1 MLSSDYAVAA
11 STIRHHARCA
21 ASWVGVALAT
31 AVALVPC
38 ASAHPQADGAAAGKP
53 RLAIRE
59 IAASKAVQAQAA
71 SDGAVNVLNQIVEGA
86 DSQLMT
92 AIDRTRR
99 FELVARAD
107 LPSVIKEQNLAE
119 SGNVNTLDPQAAK
132 ALQLAGAAYL
142 ATVTIDNFQDVTE
155 RTVLPG
161 QFGDSQAERRSI
173 QMQGVVKIF
182 DSTSGTLYRSTAV
195 TLNEA
200 AVDEVLA
207 GVQQQGRKTNA
218 LIGKVTALFATA
230 AANAIT
236 ESLAPA
242 KVMGYTMGQIT
253 FNRTADAGV
262 SNGQIWEVLAPGQD
276 LVDPDTG
283 ESLGSEEIRVGWA
296 RVMNAGPRF
305 STAQAIE
312 DFGIDRGSIMRLRP
326 EGLPP
331 GVDPN
336 GKATGSASPGAVG
349 NPARPGGAGA
359 AAPAG
364 TAAPPSGAGAPAA
377 VPAGGAAAASAAA
390 AAPMKVAIFVKQ
402 RPGCIPE
409 DKVSVLEDDL
419 TAAVTSGR
427 FEVIRR
433 EDVVNAVNRL
443 APTGPNAG
451 TGTPESELADRL
463 LSSQTS
469 AVNLAANMNAAY
481 LLTASITTFDKATRA
496 FQDPSIKVETIV
508 TEWTLDVTYSIL
520 DGVTG
525 GSLVSGSALSRVSV
539 RQTPDLAVE
548 IDALN
553 RCLRESAGK
562 IGVAL
567 NEVAARGGIREGA
580 TAPSDTKVQITA
592 VLADLSVPEAV
603 KGPDGQ
609 YTVTANQYR
618 LEPMNVSVMVDGMV
632 IGQTPGTYE
641 IRPGL
646 HRIRLERPGL
656 EPVERMINVK
666 PGLAISIP
674 MQLSPEGRANWER
687 NARFFSELQNG
698 AVLREAELIRVNAMA
713 EFLKQSSV
721 RIDTSNVQNLNVGG
735 QSLWWQLLNP

>member
-1 MLSSDYAVAA
+1 MHTRVPVTRSSR
-11 STIRHHARCA
+11 IRPFARRFRH
-21 ASWVGVALAT
+21 LAT
-31 AVALVPC
+31 ATLAIAV
-38 ASAHPQADGAAAGKP
+38 ASAFGAVAQGQGDAAGAGKP

-59 IAASKAVQAQAA
+59 IAASKAVQSQA
-71 SDGAVNVLNQIVEGA
+71 GAEGALNVLNQIVEGA
-86 DSQLMT
+86 DPQLMT
-92 AIDRTRR
+92 AIDGTRR

-161 QFGDSQAERRSI
+161 QFGDSQAERRTI
-173 QMQGVVKIF
+173 QIQGVVKIF
-182 DSTSGTLYRSTAV
+182 NSTTGTLYRSTAV
-195 TLNEA
+195 TLNES

-242 KVMGYTMGQIT
+242 KVVGYTMGQIT
-253 FNRTADAGV
+253 FNRTADLGV
-262 SNGQIWEVLAPGQD
+262 RNGQIWEVLAPGQEM
-276 LVDPDTG
+276 VDPDTG
-283 ESLGSEEIRVGWA
+283 EALGSEEIRVGWA
-296 RVMNAGPRF
+296 RVTNAGPRS

-326 EGLPP
+326 EGLPA

-336 GKATGSASPGAVG
+336 GKANGSASPGAVG
-349 NPARPGGAGA
+349 SPARPAGA
-359 AAPAG
+359 APAAPVVPPAGANAQGAGSASGSAAPA
-364 TAAPPSGAGAPAA
+364 
-377 VPAGGAAAASAAA
+377 AGGAAAL
-390 AAPMKVAIFVKQ
+390 MKVAIFVKQ

-433 EDVVNAVNRL
+433 EDVVNAVNRF
-443 APTGPNAG
+443 APAGPNAG

-481 LLTASITTFDKATRA
+481 LLTAAITTFDKNTRA
-496 FQDPSIKVETIV
+496 FQDPSLKVETVV

-520 DGVTG
+520 DGTTG
-525 GSLVSGSALSRVSV
+525 GSLVSGSALSRVAV
-539 RQTPDLAVE
+539 RQTPELAVE

-580 TAPSDTKVQITA
+580 TPAADTRVQITA

>member
-1 MLSSDYAVAA
+1 
-11 STIRHHARCA
+11 
-21 ASWVGVALAT
+21 
-31 AVALVPC
+31 
-38 ASAHPQADGAAAGKP
+38 
-53 RLAIRE
+53 
-59 IAASKAVQAQAA
+59 
-71 SDGAVNVLNQIVEGA
+71 
-86 DSQLMT
+86 
-92 AIDRTRR
+92 
-99 FELVARAD
+99 
-107 LPSVIKEQNLAE
+107 
-119 SGNVNTLDPQAAK
+119 
-132 ALQLAGAAYL
+132 
-142 ATVTIDNFQDVTE
+142 
-155 RTVLPG
+155 
-161 QFGDSQAERRSI
+161 
-173 QMQGVVKIF
+173 
-182 DSTSGTLYRSTAV
+182 
-195 TLNEA
+195 
-200 AVDEVLA
+200 
-207 GVQQQGRKTNA
+207 
-218 LIGKVTALFATA
+218 
-230 AANAIT
+230 
-236 ESLAPA
+236 
-242 KVMGYTMGQIT
+242 
-253 FNRTADAGV
+253 
-262 SNGQIWEVLAPGQD
+262 PGQD
-276 LVDPDTG
+276 MVDPDTG
-283 ESLGSEEIRVGWA
+283 EALGSEEIRVGWA
-296 RVMNAGPRF
+296 RVTNAGPRF

-326 EGLPP
+326 EGLPA

-336 GKATGSASPGAVG
+336 AKASGSASPGAVG
-349 NPARPGGAGA
+349 SPARPAGA
-359 AAPAG
+359 ASAAPTVPPAG
-364 TAAPPSGAGAPAA
+364 ANVPSASSANGSAAP
-377 VPAGGAAAASAAA
+377 VAAA

-402 RPGCIPE
+402 RPGCIPQ

-443 APTGPNAG
+443 APSGPNAG

-481 LLTASITTFDKATRA
+481 LLTAAITTFDKATRA
-496 FQDPSIKVETIV
+496 FNDPALKVETVV

-520 DGVTG
+520 DGTTG
-525 GSLVSGSALSRVSV
+525 GSLVSGSALSRVAV
-539 RQTPDLAVE
+539 RQTPELAVE

-567 NEVAARGGIREGA
+567 NEVAARGGIRDAA
-580 TAPSDTKVQITA
+580 TTPADTKVQITA

-618 LEPMNVSVMVDGMV
+618 PEPMNVSVMVDGMV

-656 EPVERMINVK
+656 EPVERMVNVK

-713 EFLKQSSV
+713 EFLKQSSI

>member
-1 MLSSDYAVAA
+1 MQTRVPDMRSSRIRPFARRICALAAASLAVVAA
-11 STIRHHARCA
+11 GA
-21 ASWVGVALAT
+21 AGAL
-31 AVALVPC
+31 
-38 ASAHPQADGAAAGKP
+38 SKGQADAAGGGKP

-59 IAASKAVQAQAA
+59 IAASKAVQTQA
-71 SDGAVNVLNQIVEGA
+71 GAEGALNVLNQIVEGA
-86 DSQLMT
+86 DPQLMT
-92 AIDRTRR
+92 AIDGTRR

-161 QFGDSQAERRSI
+161 QFGDSQAERRTI
-173 QMQGVVKIF
+173 QIQGVVKIF
-182 DSTSGTLYRSTAV
+182 NSTTGTLYRSTAV
-195 TLNEA
+195 TLNES

-218 LIGKVTALFATA
+218 LIGKVTSLFAA
-230 AANAIT
+230 AAASAIT

-242 KVMGYTMGQIT
+242 KVIGYTMGQIT

-262 SNGQIWEVLAPGQD
+262 KNGQIWEVLAPGQD
-276 LVDPDTG
+276 MVDPDTG

-296 RVMNAGPRF
+296 RVTNAGPRF
-305 STAQAIE
+305 SNAQAIE
-312 DFGIDRGSIMRLRP
+312 DYGIDRGSIMRLRP
-326 EGLPP
+326 EGLPA

-336 GKATGSASPGAVG
+336 GKASGSASPGALG
-349 NPARPGGAGA
+349 NPVRPASGGA
-359 AAPAG
+359 AAPS
-364 TAAPPSGAGAPAA
+364 APPPAGPAGAVQP
-377 VPAGGAAAASAAA
+377 GGSAMSAAASA

-402 RPGCIPE
+402 RPGCLPE

-481 LLTASITTFDKATRA
+481 LLTAAITTFDKTTRA
-496 FQDPSIKVETIV
+496 FNDPSIKVETVV

-520 DGVTG
+520 DGTTG
-525 GSLVSGSALSRVSV
+525 GSLVSGSAISRVAV
-539 RQTPDLAVE
+539 RQTPELAVE

-567 NEVAARGGIREGA
+567 NEVAARGGIREA
-580 TAPSDTKVQITA
+580 STPPSDTKVQITA

-713 EFLKQSSV
+713 EFLRQSSV

>member
-1 MLSSDYAVAA
+1 MNTRVPLMRLSQ
-11 STIRHHARCA
+11 IRHFADRIR
-21 ASWVGVALAT
+21 ALAT
-31 AVALVPC
+31 AAL
-38 ASAHPQADGAAAGKP
+38 AIAATGAAGALAQGQSDAAGGGKP

-59 IAASKAVQAQAA
+59 IAASKAVQAQA
-71 SDGAVNVLNQIVEGA
+71 GAEGALNVLNQIVEGA
-86 DSQLMT
+86 DPQLMT
-92 AIDRTRR
+92 AIDGTRR

-161 QFGDSQAERRSI
+161 QFGDSQAERRTI
-173 QMQGVVKIF
+173 QIQGVVKIF
-182 DSTSGTLYRSTAV
+182 NSTTGTLYRSTAV
-195 TLNEA
+195 TLNES

-218 LIGKVTALFATA
+218 LIGKVTSLFASA

-242 KVMGYTMGQIT
+242 KVIGYTMGQVT
-253 FNRTADAGV
+253 FNRTADSGV
-262 SNGQIWEVLAPGQD
+262 KDGQIWEVLAPGQQM
-276 LVDPDTG
+276 VDPDTG
-283 ESLGSEEIRVGWA
+283 EVLGAEEVRVGWA
-296 RVMNAGPRF
+296 RVTNAGPRF

-326 EGLPP
+326 EGLPA

-336 GKATGSASPGAVG
+336 GKASGSASPGAVG
-349 NPARPGGAGA
+349 NPAR
-359 AAPAG
+359 
-364 TAAPPSGAGAPAA
+364 
-377 VPAGGAAAASAAA
+377 AGGAAAAAAPPASGAASGAVQSLGSAASA
-390 AAPMKVAIFVKQ
+390 VPPTGAPMRVAIFVKQ
-402 RPGCIPE
+402 RPGCIPD

-443 APTGPNAG
+443 APSGPNAG
-451 TGTPESELADRL
+451 TGTPESQLADRL

-481 LLTASITTFDKATRA
+481 LLTAAITTFDKATRA
-496 FQDPSIKVETIV
+496 FNDPSLKVETVV

-520 DGVTG
+520 DGTTG
-525 GSLVSGSALSRVSV
+525 GSLVSGSALSRVAV

-567 NEVAARGGIREGA
+567 NEVAARGGIRDA
-580 TAPSDTKVQITA
+580 AASAADTKVQITA

-632 IGQTPGTYE
+632 IGQTPGTYD

-713 EFLKQSSV
+713 DFLKQSSIRV
-721 RIDTSNVQNLNVGG
+721 DTSNVQNLNVGG

>member
-1 MLSSDYAVAA
+1 MHIRAQRTRPLRHTEAA
-11 STIRHHARCA
+11 LRIRTLATLVLAICA
-21 ASWVGVALAT
+21 AVVAEPR
-31 AVALVPC
+31 ALG
-38 ASAHPQADGAAAGKP
+38 QGDAAGAGKP

-59 IAASKAVQAQAA
+59 IAASKAVQTQA
-71 SDGAVNVLNQIVEGA
+71 GAEGALNVLNQIVEGA
-86 DSQLMT
+86 DPQLMT
-92 AIDRTRR
+92 AIDGTRR

-161 QFGDSQAERRSI
+161 QFGDSQAERRTI
-173 QMQGVVKIF
+173 QIQGVVKIF
-182 DSTSGTLYRSTAV
+182 NSTTGSLYRSTAV
-195 TLNEA
+195 TLNES

-218 LIGKVTALFATA
+218 LIGKVTSLFAAA

-242 KVMGYTMGQIT
+242 KVVGYTMGQIT
-253 FNRTADAGV
+253 FNRTADSGV
-262 SNGQIWEVLAPGQD
+262 KSGQIWEVLAPGQD
-276 LVDPDTG
+276 MVDPDTG
-283 ESLGSEEIRVGWA
+283 EALGSEEIRVGWA
-296 RVMNAGPRF
+296 RVTNAGPRF

-326 EGLPP
+326 EGLPA

-336 GKATGSASPGAVG
+336 AKASGSASPGAVG
-349 NPARPGGAGA
+349 SPARPAGA
-359 AAPAG
+359 ASAAPMVPPAG
-364 TAAPPSGAGAPAA
+364 ANVPSASSANGSAAP
-377 VPAGGAAAASAAA
+377 GAAAAT
-390 AAPMKVAIFVKQ
+390 PMKVAIFVKQ
-402 RPGCIPE
+402 RPGCIPQ

-443 APTGPNAG
+443 APSGPNAG

-481 LLTASITTFDKATRA
+481 LLTAAITTFDKATRA
-496 FQDPSIKVETIV
+496 FNDPALKVDTVV

-520 DGVTG
+520 DGTTG
-525 GSLVSGSALSRVSV
+525 GSLVSGSALSRVAV
-539 RQTPDLAVE
+539 RQTPELAVE

-567 NEVAARGGIREGA
+567 NEVAARGGIRDAA
-580 TAPSDTKVQITA
+580 TTPADTKVQITA

-656 EPVERMINVK
+656 EPVERMVNVK

-713 EFLKQSSV
+713 EFLKQSSI

>member
-1 MLSSDYAVAA
+1 METRAQVVRSSRIRSLALRVGALSAAALAVAV
-11 STIRHHARCA
+11 TA
-21 ASWVGVALAT
+21 AAGTLAYG
-31 AVALVPC
+31 
-38 ASAHPQADGAAAGKP
+38 QAEAAGAGKP

-59 IAASKAVQAQAA
+59 IAASKSVQTQAG
-71 SDGAVNVLNQIVEGA
+71 SEGALNVLNQIVEGA
-86 DSQLMT
+86 DPQLMT
-92 AIDRTRR
+92 AIDGTRR

-161 QFGDSQAERRSI
+161 QFGDSQAERRTI
-173 QMQGVVKIF
+173 QIQGVVKIF
-182 DSTSGTLYRSTAV
+182 NSTTGTLYRSTAV
-195 TLNEA
+195 KLNES

-218 LIGKVTALFATA
+218 LIGKVTSLFAAA

-242 KVMGYTMGQIT
+242 KVIGYTMGQIT
-253 FNRTADAGV
+253 FNRSGDSGV
-262 SNGQIWEVLAPGQD
+262 KSGQIWEVLAPGEQM
-276 LVDPDTG
+276 VDPETG
-283 ESLGSEEIRVGWA
+283 EALGSEEIRVGWA

-326 EGLPP
+326 EGLPA

-336 GKATGSASPGAVG
+336 GKASGSASPGAVG
-349 NPARPGGAGA
+349 NPARPAGASSAPAAGAGSVS
-359 AAPAG
+359 AAPA
-364 TAAPPSGAGAPAA
+364 AGSATSAPA
-377 VPAGGAAAASAAA
+377 PASV
-390 AAPMKVAIFVKQ
+390 PMKVAIFVKQ

-443 APTGPNAG
+443 APAGPNAG
-451 TGTPESELADRL
+451 TGTPESERADRL

-469 AVNLAANMNAAY
+469 AVNLAANMGANY
-481 LLTASITTFDKATRA
+481 LLTASITTFDKTTRA
-496 FQDPSIKVETIV
+496 FADPSVKVETVV

-520 DGVTG
+520 DGTTG
-525 GSLVSGSALSRVSV
+525 GSLVSGSALSRVAV
-539 RQTPDLAVE
+539 RQTPELAVE

-567 NEVAARGGIREGA
+567 NEVAARGGIREA
-580 TAPSDTKVQITA
+580 TASPADTKVQITA

-632 IGQTPGTYE
+632 IGQTPGTYD

-713 EFLKQSSV
+713 EFLKQSSI

>member
-1 MLSSDYAVAA
+1 MQTHARVTRSSRIASLGIRIMAAAALAA
-11 STIRHHARCA
+11 STAVA
-21 ASWVGVALAT
+21 GALAG
-31 AVALVPC
+31 
-38 ASAHPQADGAAAGKP
+38 SQADPAGGGKP

-59 IAASKAVQAQAA
+59 IAASKAVQTQA
-71 SDGAVNVLNQIVEGA
+71 GAEGALNVLNQIVEGA
-86 DSQLMT
+86 DPQLMT
-92 AIDRTRR
+92 AIDGTRR

-161 QFGDSQAERRSI
+161 QFGDSQAERRTI
-173 QMQGVVKIF
+173 QVQGVVKIF
-182 DSTSGTLYRSTAV
+182 NSTTGTLYRSTAV
-195 TLNEA
+195 TLNES

-218 LIGKVTALFATA
+218 LIGKVTSLFAAA

-242 KVMGYTMGQIT
+242 KVIGYTMGQIT
-253 FNRTADAGV
+253 FNRTADSGV
-262 SNGQIWEVLAPGQD
+262 KSGQIWEVLAPGQQM
-276 LVDPDTG
+276 VDPDTG
-283 ESLGSEEIRVGWA
+283 EALGAEEVRVGWA
-296 RVMNAGPRF
+296 RVISAGPRF
-305 STAQAIE
+305 STAQAVE
-312 DFGIDRGSIMRLRP
+312 DLGIDRGSIMRLRP
-326 EGLPP
+326 EGLPA

-336 GKATGSASPGAVG
+336 GKASGSASPGAVG
-349 NPARPGGAGA
+349 NPARPAGAGADAPAAAGSASAPA
-359 AAPAG
+359 AAPA
-364 TAAPPSGAGAPAA
+364 AGPAA
-377 VPAGGAAAASAAA
+377 GTP

-402 RPGCIPE
+402 RPGCLPA
-409 DKVSVLEDDL
+409 DKVSVLEDDI

-433 EDVVNAVNRL
+433 EDVVNAVNRF
-443 APTGPNAG
+443 APSGPNAG

-469 AVNLAANMNAAY
+469 AVNLAATMNAAY

-496 FQDPSIKVETIV
+496 LQDPSTKTDTVV

-520 DGVTG
+520 DGTTG
-525 GSLVSGSALSRVSV
+525 GSLVSGSALSRVAV
-539 RQTPDLAVE
+539 RQTPELSVE

-553 RCLRESAGK
+553 RCLRDSAGK
-562 IGVAL
+562 VGVAL
-567 NEVAARGGIREGA
+567 NEVAARGAIREPA
-580 TAPSDTKVQITA
+580 MPSADTKVQITA
-592 VLADLSVPEAV
+592 VLADLSVPEAI

-656 EPVERMINVK
+656 EPVERMVNVK

-713 EFLKQSSV
+713 DFLKQSSI

>member
-1 MLSSDYAVAA
+1 MQTRVPVMRSSRTGQLARRTCALAAA
-11 STIRHHARCA
+11 SLAVVVAGA
-21 ASWVGVALAT
+21 AGALAKG
-31 AVALVPC
+31 
-38 ASAHPQADGAAAGKP
+38 QADAAGGGKP

-59 IAASKAVQAQAA
+59 IAASKAVQSQA
-71 SDGAVNVLNQIVEGA
+71 GAEGALNVLNQIVEGA
-86 DSQLMT
+86 DPQLMT
-92 AIDRTRR
+92 AIDGTRR

-161 QFGDSQAERRSI
+161 QFGDSQAERRTI
-173 QMQGVVKIF
+173 QIQGVVKIF
-182 DSTSGTLYRSTAV
+182 NSTTGTLYRSTAV
-195 TLNEA
+195 TLNES

-218 LIGKVTALFATA
+218 LIGKVTSLFATA
-230 AANAIT
+230 AASAIT

-242 KVMGYTMGQIT
+242 KVIGYTMGQIT
-253 FNRTADAGV
+253 FNRTADSGV
-262 SNGQIWEVLAPGQD
+262 KNGQVWEVLAPGQEM
-276 LVDPDTG
+276 VDPETG

-296 RVMNAGPRF
+296 RVTNAGPRF
-305 STAQAIE
+305 SSAQAIE
-312 DFGIDRGSIMRLRP
+312 DYGIDRGSIMRLRP
-326 EGLPP
+326 EGLPA
-331 GVDPN
+331 GVDPS
-336 GKATGSASPGAVG
+336 GKASGSASPGAVG
-349 NPARPGGAGA
+349 NPVRPAVGG
-359 AAPAG
+359 P
-364 TAAPPSGAGAPAA
+364 GAPAA
-377 VPAGGAAAASAAA
+377 PPPAGAAGAAQPGGSSMSAAA
-390 AAPMKVAIFVKQ
+390 RTAAPMKVAIFVKQ
-402 RPGCIPE
+402 RPEALPS

-419 TAAVTSGR
+419 TAAVTSSR

-443 APTGPNAG
+443 AATGPNAG
-451 TGTPESELADRL
+451 TGTPESELADRF

-481 LLTASITTFDKATRA
+481 LLTAAITTFDKTTRA
-496 FQDPSIKVETIV
+496 FNDPSLKVETVV

-520 DGVTG
+520 DGTTG
-525 GSLVSGSALSRVSV
+525 GSLVSGSAVSRVAV
-539 RQTPDLAVE
+539 RQTPELAVE

-567 NEVAARGGIREGA
+567 NEVAARGGIRDA
-580 TAPSDTKVQITA
+580 STPPSDTKVQITA

-674 MQLSPEGRANWER
+674 MQLSPEGRDNWER

-713 EFLKQSSV
+713 EFLRQSSV

>member
-1 MLSSDYAVAA
+1 MNDRSDSMRASAVRSLAIRAGAIVVAA
-11 STIRHHARCA
+11 LAIASTVA
-21 ASWVGVALAT
+21 VGALAQG
-31 AVALVPC
+31 
-38 ASAHPQADGAAAGKP
+38 QADAAGAGKP

-59 IAASKAVQAQAA
+59 IAASKAVQTQA
-71 SDGAVNVLNQIVEGA
+71 GAEGALNVLNQIVEGA
-86 DSQLMT
+86 DPQLMT
-92 AIDRTRR
+92 AIDGTRR
-99 FELVARAD
+99 FQLVARAD

-142 ATVTIDNFQDVTE
+142 ATVTIDNFQDVTQ

-161 QFGDSQAERRSI
+161 QFGDSQAERRTI
-173 QMQGVVKIF
+173 QIQGVVKIF
-182 DSTSGTLYRSTAV
+182 DSTTGTLYRSTAV
-195 TLNEA
+195 TLNES

-207 GVQQQGRKTNA
+207 GVQQQGRMTNA
-218 LIGKVTALFATA
+218 LIGKVTSLFAAA

-242 KVMGYTMGQIT
+242 KVIGYTMGQIT

-262 SNGQIWEVLAPGQD
+262 KNGQIWEVLAPGQEM
-276 LVDPDTG
+276 VDPDTG

-296 RVMNAGPRF
+296 RVTNAGPRF
-305 STAQAIE
+305 SNAQAIE

-326 EGLPP
+326 EGLPA

-336 GKATGSASPGAVG
+336 GKASGSASPGAVG
-349 NPARPGGAGA
+349 NPARPAGA
-359 AAPAG
+359 AA
-364 TAAPPSGAGAPAA
+364 APAA
-377 VPAGGAAAASAAA
+377 PASPGAAGNAQPSGSATSSASQAG
-390 AAPMKVAIFVKQ
+390 APMKVAIFVKQ
-402 RPGCIPE
+402 RPGCLPE

-419 TAAVTSGR
+419 TATVTSGR

-443 APTGPNAG
+443 ANSGPNAG

-481 LLTASITTFDKATRA
+481 LLTAAITTFDKTTRA
-496 FQDPSIKVETIV
+496 FNDPALKVETVV

-520 DGVTG
+520 DGTTG
-525 GSLVSGSALSRVSV
+525 GSLVSGSAVSRVAV
-539 RQTPDLAVE
+539 RQTPEVAVE

-567 NEVAARGGIREGA
+567 NEVAARGGIRDAA
-580 TAPSDTKVQITA
+580 TPSADTKVQITA

-632 IGQTPGTYE
+632 IGQTPGTYD

-656 EPVERMINVK
+656 EPVERMVNVK

-713 EFLKQSSV
+713 EFLKQSSIRV
-721 RIDTSNVQNLNVGG
+721 DTSNVQNLNVGG

>member
-1 MLSSDYAVAA
+1 MNARVSLRRSSRIRPLAQRIRVLAAATLAVVATGAA
-11 STIRHHARCA
+11 GAIAQ
-21 ASWVGVALAT
+21 G
-31 AVALVPC
+31 
-38 ASAHPQADGAAAGKP
+38 QADAAAAGKP

-59 IAASKAVQAQAA
+59 IAASKAVQVQA
-71 SDGAVNVLNQIVEGA
+71 GAEGALNVLNQIVEGA
-86 DSQLMT
+86 DPQLMT
-92 AIDRTRR
+92 AIDGTRR

-161 QFGDSQAERRSI
+161 QFGDSQAERRTI
-173 QMQGVVKIF
+173 QIQGVVKIF
-182 DSTSGTLYRSTAV
+182 NSTTGTLYRSTAV
-195 TLNEA
+195 TLNES

-207 GVQQQGRKTNA
+207 GAQQQGRKTNA
-218 LIGKVTALFATA
+218 LIGKVTSLFAAA

-242 KVMGYTMGQIT
+242 KVIGYTMGQIT
-253 FNRTADAGV
+253 FNRTADSGV
-262 SNGQIWEVLAPGQD
+262 KTGQIWEVLAPGQEM
-276 LVDPDTG
+276 VDPDTG

-296 RVMNAGPRF
+296 RVTNAGPRF
-305 STAQAIE
+305 SNAQAIE
-312 DFGIDRGSIMRLRP
+312 DYGIDRGSIMRLRP
-326 EGLPP
+326 EGLPA

-336 GKATGSASPGAVG
+336 GKASGSASPGAVG
-349 NPARPGGAGA
+349 SPVRPAGA
-359 AAPAG
+359 AAAPA
-364 TAAPPSGAGAPAA
+364 AAPAA
-377 VPAGGAAAASAAA
+377 VGGTGAAQPAPPATSAATA
-390 AAPMKVAIFVKQ
+390 ATPMKVAIFVKQ
-402 RPGCIPE
+402 RPGCLPE

-443 APTGPNAG
+443 ANSGPNAG
-451 TGTPESELADRL
+451 TGTPESELADRF

-469 AVNLAANMNAAY
+469 AVNLATNMNAAY
-481 LLTASITTFDKATRA
+481 LLTAAITTFDKTTRA
-496 FQDPSIKVETIV
+496 FNDPALKVETVV

-520 DGVTG
+520 DGTTG
-525 GSLVSGSALSRVSV
+525 GSLVSGSALSRVAV
-539 RQTPDLAVE
+539 RQTPELAVE

-567 NEVAARGGIREGA
+567 NEVAARGGIRDAA
-580 TAPSDTKVQITA
+580 TPPLDTKVQITA

-656 EPVERMINVK
+656 EPVERMVNVK

-713 EFLKQSSV
+713 EFLRQSSV

>member
-1 MLSSDYAVAA
+1 MNTRIPLMRLSQIHPFAERIRVLVAA
-11 STIRHHARCA
+11 
-21 ASWVGVALAT
+21 ALAIAAT
-31 AVALVPC
+31 
-38 ASAHPQADGAAAGKP
+38 GAAGALAQGQSDAAGAGKP

-59 IAASKAVQAQAA
+59 IAASKAVQAQA
-71 SDGAVNVLNQIVEGA
+71 GAEGALNVLNQVVEGA

-92 AIDRTRR
+92 AIDGTRR

-161 QFGDSQAERRSI
+161 QFGDSQAERRTI
-173 QMQGVVKIF
+173 QIQGVVKIF
-182 DSTSGTLYRSTAV
+182 NSTTGTLYRSTAV
-195 TLNEA
+195 TLNES

-218 LIGKVTALFATA
+218 LIGKVTSLFAAA

-242 KVMGYTMGQIT
+242 KVIGYTMGQIT
-253 FNRTADAGV
+253 FNRAADSGV
-262 SNGQIWEVLAPGQD
+262 KDGQIWEVLAPGQQM
-276 LVDPDTG
+276 VDPDTG
-283 ESLGSEEIRVGWA
+283 EVLGAEEIRVGWA
-296 RVMNAGPRF
+296 RVTNAGPRF

-326 EGLPP
+326 EGLPA

-336 GKATGSASPGAVG
+336 GKASGSASPGAVG
-349 NPARPGGAGA
+349 NPARAS
-359 AAPAG
+359 G
-364 TAAPPSGAGAPAA
+364 TAAPAAPHAAGATPGVAQS
-377 VPAGGAAAASAAA
+377 PGSAASAVPTTG
-390 AAPMKVAIFVKQ
+390 APMKVAIFVKQ
-402 RPGCIPE
+402 RPGCIPD

-419 TAAVTSGR
+419 AAAVTSGR

-443 APTGPNAG
+443 APSGPNAG

-481 LLTASITTFDKATRA
+481 LLTAAITTFDKATRA
-496 FQDPSIKVETIV
+496 FNDPSLKVETVV

-520 DGVTG
+520 DGTTG
-525 GSLVSGSALSRVSV
+525 GSLVSGSALSRVAV

-567 NEVAARGGIREGA
+567 NEVAARGGIRDA
-580 TAPSDTKVQITA
+580 AASAADTKVQITA

-632 IGQTPGTYE
+632 IGQTPGTYD

-656 EPVERMINVK
+656 EPVERMVNVK

-713 EFLKQSSV
+713 DFLKQSSIRV
-721 RIDTSNVQNLNVGG
+721 DTSNVQNLNVGG

>member
-1 MLSSDYAVAA
+1 MNTRVPLMRSSQIRPSAGRIRALAA
-11 STIRHHARCA
+11 A
-21 ASWVGVALAT
+21 ALAIAAAGASVALAQGQ
-31 AVALVPC
+31 
-38 ASAHPQADGAAAGKP
+38 SGAAGAGKP

-59 IAASKAVQAQAA
+59 IAASKAVQAQA
-71 SDGAVNVLNQIVEGA
+71 GAEGALNVLNQIVEGA
-86 DSQLMT
+86 DPQLMT
-92 AIDRTRR
+92 AIDGTRR

-161 QFGDSQAERRSI
+161 QFGDSQAERRTVQI
-173 QMQGVVKIF
+173 QGVVKIF
-182 DSTSGTLYRSTAV
+182 NATTGTLYRSTAV
-195 TLNEA
+195 TLNES

-218 LIGKVTALFATA
+218 LIGKVTSLFAAA

-242 KVMGYTMGQIT
+242 KVIGYTMGQVT
-253 FNRTADAGV
+253 FNRTADSGV
-262 SNGQIWEVLAPGQD
+262 KDGQIWEVLAPGQQM
-276 LVDPDTG
+276 VDPDTG
-283 ESLGSEEIRVGWA
+283 EVLGAEEIRVGWA
-296 RVMNAGPRF
+296 RVTNAGPRF

-326 EGLPP
+326 EGLPA

-336 GKATGSASPGAVG
+336 GKASGSASPGAVG
-349 NPARPGGAGA
+349 NPARAGGA
-359 AAPAG
+359 AAPAAPPAAG
-364 TAAPPSGAGAPAA
+364 TASGAAQSS
-377 VPAGGAAAASAAA
+377 GAAAYAASPTG
-390 AAPMKVAIFVKQ
+390 APMKVAIFVKQ
-402 RPGCIPE
+402 RPGCIPD

-419 TAAVTSGR
+419 AAAVTSGR

-443 APTGPNAG
+443 APAGPNAG

-481 LLTASITTFDKATRA
+481 LLTAAITTFDKTTRA
-496 FQDPSIKVETIV
+496 FNDPSLKVETVV

-520 DGVTG
+520 DGTTG
-525 GSLVSGSALSRVSV
+525 GSLVSGSALSRVAV

-567 NEVAARGGIREGA
+567 NEVAARGGIRDA
-580 TAPSDTKVQITA
+580 AASAADTKVQITA

-632 IGQTPGTYE
+632 IGQTPGTYD

-713 EFLKQSSV
+713 DFLKQSSIRV
-721 RIDTSNVQNLNVGG
+721 DTSNVQNLNVGG

>member
-1 MLSSDYAVAA
+1 
-11 STIRHHARCA
+11 
-21 ASWVGVALAT
+21 
-31 AVALVPC
+31 
-38 ASAHPQADGAAAGKP
+38 
-53 RLAIRE
+53 
-59 IAASKAVQAQAA
+59 
-71 SDGAVNVLNQIVEGA
+71 
-86 DSQLMT
+86 MT
-92 AIDRTRR
+92 AIDGTRR

-161 QFGDSQAERRSI
+161 QFGDSQAERRTI
-173 QMQGVVKIF
+173 QVQGVVKIF
-182 DSTSGTLYRSTAV
+182 NATTGTLYRSTAV
-195 TLNEA
+195 KLNES

-218 LIGKVTALFATA
+218 LIGKVTSLFAAEA
-230 AANAIT
+230 ASAIT

-242 KVMGYTMGQIT
+242 KVIGYTMGQIT
-253 FNRTADAGV
+253 FNRAADSGV
-262 SNGQIWEVLAPGQD
+262 KAGQIWEVLAAGQAMI
-276 LVDPDTG
+276 DPDTG
-283 ESLGSEEIRVGWA
+283 EALGAEEIRVGWA
-296 RVMNAGPRF
+296 RVTNAGPRF

-312 DFGIDRGSIMRLRP
+312 DFGIDRGSIMRLQP
-326 EGLPP
+326 EGLPA

-336 GKATGSASPGAVG
+336 GKASGSASPGAVG
-349 NPARPGGAGA
+349 GAGG
-359 AAPAG
+359 PAG
-364 TAAPPSGAGAPAA
+364 TTPGMPASAPAS
-377 VPAGGAAAASAAA
+377 AASAGAVPSSAA
-390 AAPMKVAIFVKQ
+390 GARAGSASAPMKVAIFVKQ
-402 RPGCIPE
+402 RPGCLPD
-409 DKVSVLEDDL
+409 DKVSVLEDDI

-433 EDVVNAVNRL
+433 EDVVNAVNRF
-443 APTGPNAG
+443 APSGPNAG

-469 AVNLAANMNAAY
+469 AVNLAATMNAAY

-496 FQDPSIKVETIV
+496 LQDPSTKTDTVV

-520 DGVTG
+520 DGTTG
-525 GSLVSGSALSRVSV
+525 GSLVSGSALSRVAV
-539 RQTPDLAVE
+539 RQTPELSVE

-562 IGVAL
+562 VGVAL
-567 NEVAARGGIREGA
+567 NEVAARGAIREPA
-580 TAPSDTKVQITA
+580 TPSADTKVQITA
-592 VLADLSVPEAV
+592 VLADLSVPEAI

-656 EPVERMINVK
+656 EPVERMVNVK

-713 EFLKQSSV
+713 EFLKQSSIRV
-721 RIDTSNVQNLNVGG
+721 DTSNVQNLNVGG

>member
-1 MLSSDYAVAA
+1 METRAHVARLLRIRPFAIRVSALSVAA
-11 STIRHHARCA
+11 M
-21 ASWVGVALAT
+21 ALVAT
-31 AVALVPC
+31 ATTAML
-38 ASAHPQADGAAAGKP
+38 AYGQSEAGGAGKP

-59 IAASKAVQAQAA
+59 IAASKAVQAQAG
-71 SDGAVNVLNQIVEGA
+71 SEGALNVLNQIVEGA
-86 DSQLMT
+86 DPQLMT
-92 AIDRTRR
+92 AIDGTRR

-107 LPSVIKEQNLAE
+107 LPSVIKEQSLAE

-161 QFGDSQAERRSI
+161 QFGDSQAERRTI
-173 QMQGVVKIF
+173 QIQGVVKIF
-182 DSTSGTLYRSTAV
+182 NSTTGTLYRSTAV
-195 TLNEA
+195 KLNES

-218 LIGKVTALFATA
+218 LIGKVTSLFASA

-242 KVMGYTMGQIT
+242 KVIGYTMGQIT
-253 FNRTADAGV
+253 FNRSADSGV
-262 SNGQIWEVLAPGQD
+262 KSGQIWEVLAPGEQM
-276 LVDPDTG
+276 VDPDTG
-283 ESLGSEEIRVGWA
+283 EALGSEEIRVGWA
-296 RVMNAGPRF
+296 RVTNAGPRF

-312 DFGIDRGSIMRLRP
+312 DLGIDRGSIMRLRP
-326 EGLPP
+326 EGLPA

-336 GKATGSASPGAVG
+336 GKASGSASPGAVG
-349 NPARPGGAGA
+349 NPARPAGV
-359 AAPAG
+359 P
-364 TAAPPSGAGAPAA
+364 AAPPAAAGPASASPAA
-377 VPAGGAAAASAAA
+377 GSAASAAA
-390 AAPMKVAIFVKQ
+390 PAPVPMKVAIFVKQ
-402 RPGCIPE
+402 RPGCIAE

-443 APTGPNAG
+443 APAGPNAG

-469 AVNLAANMNAAY
+469 AVNLAANMGANY
-481 LLTASITTFDKATRA
+481 LLTASITTFDKSTRSFA
-496 FQDPSIKVETIV
+496 DPSVKVETVV

-520 DGVTG
+520 DGTTG
-525 GSLVSGSALSRVSV
+525 GSLVSGSALSRVAV
-539 RQTPDLAVE
+539 RQTPELAVE

-567 NEVAARGGIREGA
+567 NEVAARGGIREA
-580 TAPSDTKVQITA
+580 TAVPSDTKVQIAA

-632 IGQTPGTYE
+632 IGQTPGTYD

-713 EFLKQSSV
+713 EFLKQSSI

>member
-1 MLSSDYAVAA
+1 MITRVSVMRPSRIRSLARRWCSLAAAML
-11 STIRHHARCA
+11 
-21 ASWVGVALAT
+21 ALAAT
-31 AVALVPC
+31 GAVGAL
-38 ASAHPQADGAAAGKP
+38 ASGQADAAGAGKP

-59 IAASKAVQAQAA
+59 IAASKAVQTQA
-71 SDGAVNVLNQIVEGA
+71 GAEGALNVLNQIVEGA
-86 DSQLMT
+86 DPQLMT
-92 AIDRTRR
+92 AIDGTRR

-161 QFGDSQAERRSI
+161 QFGDSQAERRTI
-173 QMQGVVKIF
+173 QIQGVVKIF
-182 DSTSGTLYRSTAV
+182 NSTTGALYRSTAV
-195 TLNEA
+195 TLNES

-218 LIGKVTALFATA
+218 LIGKVTSLFAAA

-242 KVMGYTMGQIT
+242 KVIGYTMGQIT
-253 FNRTADAGV
+253 FNRTADSGV
-262 SNGQIWEVLAPGQD
+262 KNGQIWEVLAPGQEM
-276 LVDPDTG
+276 VDPDTG
-283 ESLGSEEIRVGWA
+283 EALGSEEIRVGWA
-296 RVMNAGPRF
+296 RVTNAGPRF

-312 DFGIDRGSIMRLRP
+312 DFGIDRGSIMRVRP
-326 EGLPP
+326 EGLPA

-336 GKATGSASPGAVG
+336 AKASGSASPGAVG
-349 NPARPGGAGA
+349 NPARPAGA
-359 AAPAG
+359 APAAP
-364 TAAPPSGAGAPAA
+364 AAPPAGANAPGAMSAGASAA
-377 VPAGGAAAASAAA
+377 QAASAA

-419 TAAVTSGR
+419 SAAVTSGR

-443 APTGPNAG
+443 APSGPNAG

-520 DGVTG
+520 DGTTG
-525 GSLVSGSALSRVSV
+525 GSLVSGSALSRVAV

-567 NEVAARGGIREGA
+567 NEVAARGGIRDAA
-580 TAPSDTKVQITA
+580 TPPSDTRVQITA

-656 EPVERMINVK
+656 EPVERMVNVK

-713 EFLKQSSV
+713 DFLKQSSI